1 MTTFSPGTSTLS
13 LNTSCATM
21 ALSPPSIE
29 STNGL
34 DPIATMSASGLISS
48 SIFLVTTVFK
58 CTSIPDS

>member
-1 MTTFSPGTSTLS
+1 
-13 LNTSCATM
+13 M
-21 ALSPPSIE
+21 ALSLPSIE

-48 SIFLVTTVFK
+48 IISLVTTVFK